1 MEIKQFQIKFPVL
14 KGSLLLLQAA
24 VLLFFSLVSLP
35 EVVFIVF
42 SLVLLLLWVITFY
55 IEGIYEVADI
65 PVLFLVLGTFAYGRA
80 FSLLGLPIGN
90 IPFYVTE
97 MMLAASLALLLLTR
111 KSLKKLWTEWRLP
124 LPRGLIVVLAA
135 YFLLGTLYLLIGVIG
150 NGFLALRDIVFCHYM
165 LFLFITLSFLTKP
178 IKIKSL
184 MPFFTPGMIII
195 FWIGLTAFFIY
206 IPGFYPFKQ
215 FVKEGK
221 MFNLALYCGLIV
233 IFGLSF
239 FTFFKRKMK
248 PVAGVLIYLSLLL
261 IIMTEVRA
269 GWVGLVVALIF
280 LTILLMKEIKILLL
294 ILLLMAGS
302 LFIIDHFQLTI
313 DKNKIDVL
321 TAEVKSM
328 ARRDL
333 PSMPAANIKWRL
345 NIWRQTGEEI
355 REHPVFGW
363 GFGIQINYE
372 VWKKELSWL
381 KAIGASTGIL
391 PAHNHVLAVTY
402 KMGLVGLALFLFINF
417 RVFFYGLGYI
427 KKCKTGFNRRFLIAN
442 LAGLVYWHGM
452 AFFFDVLESP
462 PTGIFLWILLGAI
475 LGVVY
480 VDRNLKDETTND
492 AKVTEKL

>member
-1 MEIKQFQIKFPVL
+1 METKQSQIKFPVL

-24 VLLFFSLVSLP
+24 VLLMFSLVSFP
-35 EVVFIVF
+35 EVVFIVI
-42 SLVLLLLWVITFY
+42 SLVLFLLWVVTFY

-65 PVLFLVLGTFAYGRA
+65 PILFLVIGTFAYGRA
-80 FSLLGLPIGN
+80 FSLLGIPLGN
-90 IPFYVTE
+90 IPLYVTE
-97 MMLAASLALLLLTR
+97 MMLAGSLALLLLTR
-111 KSLKKLWTEWRLP
+111 KSLKKLWNEWRFP
-124 LPRGLIVVLAA
+124 LPRGLMMVLAA
-135 YFLLGTLYLLIGVIG
+135 YFLMGTLYLLIGVIG

-165 LFLFITLSFLTKP
+165 LFLFITLSLLAKP

-184 MPFFTPGMIII
+184 MPFFIPGMIII
-195 FWIGLTAFFIY
+195 LWIGLTAFFIY
-206 IPGFYPFKQ
+206 IPSSYPFKQ

-221 MFNLALYCGLIV
+221 MFNLALYCGLMV

-239 FTFFKRKMK
+239 FTFLKRKMK
-248 PVAGVLIYLSLLL
+248 PVTGALIYLSLLL

-280 LTILLMKEIKILLL
+280 LTILLMKEIRILLL

-313 DKNKIDVL
+313 DKDKIEVL

-328 ARRDL
+328 TRRDL

-355 REHPVFGW
+355 KEHPVFGW

-381 KAIGASTGIL
+381 KAMGASTGIL

-402 KMGLVGLALFLFINF
+402 KMGLVGLLLFLFINI
-417 RVFFYGLGYI
+417 RIFFYGLFYI
-427 KKCKTGFNRRFLIAN
+427 KKCKTGFNRRFLIAS

-475 LGVVY
+475 LGIVY
-480 VDRNLKDETTND
+480 VDRNLKEEAPKD
-492 AKVTEKL
+492 K